1 MPEKLYIVL
10 DNFGFPRFADPD
22 MTKLRYFFTEED
34 ANSAAMELAAT
45 NPNTVVSVWCMTKR
59 FFDDGLGPDDLDA

>member
-1 MPEKLYIVL
+1 MPEELYIVL

-22 MTKLRYFFTEED
+22 MTKLRYFLSADD
-34 ANSAAMELAAT
+34 AENAARELATT
-45 NPNTVVSVWCMTKR
+45 NPNTVVSVWRMTRR